1 MAIFLLKYVLFL
13 EYLSNVTFLITAVE
27 IYGQELFYN
36 SDVICMATWTVL
48 CIGNG

>member
-27 IYGQELFYN
+27 IYGWEIFCS
-36 SDVICMATWTVL
+36 SDICMATWTVL